1 REGKILGKNSLN
13 VSLENKIYEDINEMV
28 VTTYYSKNI
37 PPKEII
43 FDEEVAE
50 KNIILRHW
58 FKEVFIRE
66 VDLTFPKIKS
76 RKKELLEMA
85 KLNLEEEIKNYY
97 RKKSVLEKGL
107 VNIYKSLSLKNY
119 PRRIECF
126 DISNISGKDAVASMS
141 VSIDGITKPKEYR
154 KFKISSKDTPDDFA
168 MMKEVIERRY
178 SKLTKEEFP
187 DMILI
192 DGGLGQINAVGETLK
207 ELGKIGISDLLSLA
221 KKEEEVYKFGISQPY
236 IFSKSEESIKILQ
249 RVRDE
254 AHRFGV
260 TYHRK
265 LRSKR
270 VLTSELD
277 EIVGVGKNRKQELL
291 KKFKKL
297 ENVFSAPLEELKKI
311 VPESVALNI
320 MNKVKKH
327 T

>member
-1 REGKILGKNSLN
+1 
-13 VSLENKIYEDINEMV
+13 
-28 VTTYYSKNI
+28 
-37 PPKEII
+37 
-43 FDEEVAE
+43 
-50 KNIILRHW
+50 
-58 FKEVFIRE
+58 
-66 VDLTFPKIKS
+66 
-76 RKKELLEMA
+76 
-85 KLNLEEEIKNYY
+85 
-97 RKKSVLEKGL
+97 
-107 VNIYKSLSLKNY
+107 
-119 PRRIECF
+119 
-126 DISNISGKDAVASMS
+126 
-141 VSIDGITKPKEYR
+141 
-154 KFKISSKDTPDDFA
+154 
-168 MMKEVIERRY
+168 
-178 SKLTKEEFP
+178 
-187 DMILI
+187 
-192 DGGLGQINAVGETLK
+192 
-207 ELGKIGISDLLSLA
+207 GKIGISDLLSLA